1 MPLACGANEI
11 AHGRGRGRGRSANPS
26 RPVPFGGR
34 SVTPGTALGL
44 FVCAQR
50 PLLELGGD
58 VSRHGHQ
65 RALCARR
72 IRPWGAPGGKRPV
85 TAPKQKAPGYRH
97 FTDLPCHLQTS
108 ISHRNRGASPFLA
121 ACKLHTNVLEQKVST
136 DFHLPLQ
143 PRNYTKP
150 MHYASHLFVPSQGL
164 NPV

>member
-11 AHGRGRGRGRSANPS
+11 AHGRGRGRRRGRSANPS
-26 RPVPFGGR
+26 RPGTFGGR

-50 PLLELGGD
+50 PLVELWGGRCVLGGFAHGAI
-58 VSRHGHQ
+58 SR
-65 RALCARR
+65 
-72 IRPWGAPGGKRPV
+72 GKRPV

-97 FTDLPCHLQTS
+97 FTDLPCYLQTS
-108 ISHRNRGASPFLA
+108 ISHRNRGTSPFLA

-150 MHYASHLFVPSQGL
+150 MHYASYLFVPSQCL